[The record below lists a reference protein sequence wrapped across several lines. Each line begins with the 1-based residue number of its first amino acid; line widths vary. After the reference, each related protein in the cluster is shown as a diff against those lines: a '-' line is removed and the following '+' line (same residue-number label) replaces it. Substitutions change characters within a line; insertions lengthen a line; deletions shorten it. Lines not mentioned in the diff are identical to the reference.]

1 MTPMDTKEKLIPT
14 YMKNKSIVDEL
25 RKLNPEDNVKITIVC
40 GKKCLDEINYVSGTW
55 EDKTYSCEAS
65 TNWRSAELTTQEMTV
80 VDTISLLENKEL
92 SDMDASDFSGIQME
106 GATDG
111 STDVYDI
118 EWSEP
123 LTEEEEEIAPSGM
136 DMYWDGDI
144 TDVEYEIS
152 LGGIIEL
159 KIEVGEYSTSINE

>member
-1 MTPMDTKEKLIPT
+1 
-14 YMKNKSIVDEL
+14 MKNKQIVEEL
-25 RKLNPEDNVKITIVC
+25 KKLNPEESAKVTIIC
-40 GKKCLDEINYVSGTW
+40 GKRCLDEINYVSGTW
-55 EDKTYSCEAS
+55 EEKTYTCEAS
-65 TNWRSAELTTQEMTV
+65 TNWRTGELYTEEMTV
-80 VDTISLLENKEL
+80 EDIIKLLKKKEIFN
-92 SDMDASDFSGIQME
+92 MDVNDFSGLQMG

-144 TDVEYEIS
+144 NDVDYEIAPN
-152 LGGIIEL
+152 GIVEL
-159 KIEVGEYSTSINE
+159 TIEVGDYTTTIN